1 MTISEM
7 LKQLLFFFRKSLK
20 LNTSICD
27 FEQTVLFRR
36 KTLKVALKIF
46 VQRQR
51 RLSAIL
57 GQH

>member
-27 FEQTVLFRR
+27 FEQTVLFRCR
-36 KTLKVALKIF
+36 TLKVALKIF
-46 VQRQR
+46 VQR
-51 RLSAIL
+51 RLSAVL